1 MYNIELGKRIKETV
15 NALNNTVE
23 FTFMIVITFNVF
35 ILMGISY
42 IWSLI
47 NSL

>member
-1 MYNIELGKRIKETV
+1 MESIEIGKQITAASKQIKDTFEKSMMLV
-15 NALNNTVE
+15 IALNFV
-23 FTFMIVITFNVF
+23 IV
-35 ILMGISY
+35 MGISY

>member
-1 MYNIELGKRIKETV
+1 MGKKIKETV
-15 NALNNTVE
+15 NIIKNTVE
-23 FTFMIVITFNVF
+23 ASYFIVIAFNII